1 MNGEETLLIGVHDR
15 ESYQAIHDDNE
26 SVLQHELVSFAE
38 EFKIITK
45 SSFLLAISF
54 FLQYFISIMAVY
66 SAGRLGP
73 EYLAAVQ
80 LAVSTF
86 NISGN
91 AIYQGISTSLDSFCP
106 QAFGKGKYHDVGFYF
121 QKCTTIMLCV
131 TLFPLSFIWWYSGFL
146 LSFLIDNPTLI
157 DGCQTYLR
165 WIIIGAPGL
174 FLFESS
180 KRFLLS
186 QQIVNPITY
195 ILLLTAPINLLAN
208 YLLVW
213 HSTYGLGFVGI
224 PVSAVI
230 LYWCLS
236 LFTCIY
242 ILFLDAKKCWNGID
256 LTACFTNWK
265 PMLKLAIP
273 GIIMV
278 EAEYLAFQILN
289 FFAATV
295 GTIALAAQSI
305 CSAIGSLVFQISFS
319 ISVLI
324 GTRVGHLIG
333 CKDFQGAQNVVRIA
347 ILLASF
353 LGVLTCLTICVG
365 RSYFAGLFTDD
376 KELLKQACKLLILLG
391 INQIADAFNIIGAGI
406 LRGQGRQR
414 IGSILNLISYYAIAL
429 PVGYY
434 LAFYKGL
441 EVFGL
446 WCGLVLGVFVLASAE
461 IYYIIRSDWDLIA
474 VELHEKV
481 NR

>member
-1 MNGEETLLIGVHDR
+1 MNSEETILIGVHDH
-15 ESYQAIHDDNE
+15 ESYQLIQHDNE
-26 SVLQHELVSFAE
+26 SVLNHEPVSFVE
-38 EFKIITK
+38 EFTIITK
-45 SSFLLAISF
+45 SSCLLAISF

-73 EYLAAVQ
+73 EQLAAVQ

-106 QAFGKGKYHDVGFYF
+106 QAFGKKKYHDVGLYF
-121 QKCTTIMLCV
+121 QKCTAIMLCV
-131 TLFPLSFIWWYSGFL
+131 TAFL
-146 LSFLIDNPTLI
+146 LSFVWWNSGLLLSYLIDNPDLI
-157 DGCQTYLR
+157 AGCQTYLR
-165 WIIIGAPGL
+165 CMVVGAPGL
-174 FLFESS
+174 LLFESS

-213 HSTYGLGFVGI
+213 HSHYSLGFIGI
-224 PVSAVI
+224 PISAVI
-230 LYWCLS
+230 LYWCLT
-236 LFTCIY
+236 LFTFIY
-242 ILFLDAKKCWNGID
+242 ICFLDAKKCWNGID
-256 LTACFTNWK
+256 LVASFTNWT

-273 GIIMV
+273 GIVMV

-289 FFAATV
+289 FFAATL

-305 CSAIGSLVFQISFS
+305 CSAIGSLVFQIFFS

-333 CKDFQGAQNVVRIA
+333 CQDFKGAQNVVKIA
-347 ILLASF
+347 ILLSAV
-353 LGVLTCLTICVG
+353 LGVFVCVTICAC
-365 RSYFAGLFTDD
+365 RSFFAGLFTKDE
-376 KELLKQACKLLILLG
+376 ELLKQACKLLLLLG
-391 INQIADAFNIIGAGI
+391 INQVADAYNIIGAGV

-414 IGSILNLISYYAIAL
+414 AASILNLISYYVVAL

-434 LAFYKGL
+434 LAFYKGYQ
-441 EVFGL
+441 VFGL
-446 WCGLVLGVFVLASAE
+446 WCGLVLGVAALATAE
-461 IYYIIRSDWDLIA
+461 MYYIVRSDWAQIA
-474 VELHEKV
+474 VELHEKI